1 MAELD
6 RKITWHTRLE
16 EYFAQTGERA
26 HCLSWLH
33 AKAEEM
39 YSSRTGWIDLPVII
53 LGTLNGAISVGSDS
67 LFGNSQYASVGV
79 GVVALMTAILTTVG
93 TYFAWAKR
101 AEGHRISSINY
112 GKLYRFL
119 SVEMSLPRHER
130 MTPDD
135 LLKYTKEQ
143 YDRLAEV
150 SPLVPPTII
159 EMFKAKFGGEKYAEI
174 SKPSITNGLEPI
186 HVFAPLEDT
195 TPGFVSPRPMRPQ
208 MDVGIMVRAP
218 NEPPARSTTPTGTE

>member
-1 MAELD
+1 MAELE

-26 HCLSWLH
+26 HCLGWLH
-33 AKAEEM
+33 AKSEEVF
-39 YSSRTGWIDLPVII
+39 SARTGWIDLPVII

-67 LFGNSQYASVGV
+67 LFGTAQYASVGV
-79 GVVALMTAILTTVG
+79 GIVALLTAILTTIG

-112 GKLYRFL
+112 SKLYRFL

-150 SPLVPPTII
+150 SPLVPPKVIQL
-159 EMFKAKFGGEKYAEI
+159 FKDRFGGEKYAEI
-174 SKPSITNGLEPI
+174 SKPEITNGLHPI
-186 HVFAPLEDT
+186 DIHRPDEI
-195 TPGFVSPRPMRPQ
+195 TPGFVSPRLVSPHL
-208 MDVGIMVRAP
+208 DVGIMVRAP
-218 NEPPARSTTPTGTE
+218 GEPPARSATPTETE